1 MITHAQYHAENPLPN
16 FPAPLDLA
24 VRITPYETQLEKA
37 LPSRILPSR
46 ILARMKTMEAERIEK
61 YRWMKGKGPMS
72 ATTIAAELNTTTSNT
87 HVQLNRLVSTGHLIK
102 TPVGK
107 RFTYE
112 WAL

>member
-37 LPSRILPSR
+37 LPSRIL
-46 ILARMKTMEAERIEK
+46 ARMETMEAERIEK
-61 YRWMKGKGPMS
+61 YRWMKGKGPMTG
-72 ATTIAAELNTTTSNT
+72 AQVAAHLNTTTSNT
-87 HVQLNRLVSTGHLIK
+87 HVQMRKLVESGHLIK

-112 WAL
+112 WVV

>member
-37 LPSRILPSR
+37 RPAR
-46 ILARMKTMEAERIEK
+46 ILARMETMEAERIEK

-87 HVQLNRLVSTGHLIK
+87 HVQLNRLVSSGHLVK